1 MKQLLFLLSL
11 ISLLLAA
18 CGSAATPSTEA
29 TLQSTIGTIQA
40 TEPTETPTPTPKP
53 SPTPQP
59 TATPTSQPT
68 PTPEPTEEPLEELC
82 VAENCE
88 PYQEIRLYRS
98 FSDQESFSKLVP
110 RTDKTFVVQERR
122 DGRMLIK
129 VTEPTGA
136 TWEAWADDDPNAYG
150 LVGQIPASPV
160 PPTPTLVPHR
170 TEFRGTGQYDWDG
183 QIVTAWE
190 YQVGWIGQW
199 AGKPTIGA
207 RVAAIDLDT
216 GILTFDI
223 GGQRAIQGRL
233 APGGRFQIEDSV
245 RTGPTR
251 FYGIVDASIYD
262 FQVEDAVWIKGNS
275 QDELQGNVP
284 GVVELLTISGLR

>member
-1 MKQLLFLLSL
+1 MQIQMVMPDGSMGGTGW
-11 ISLLLAA
+11 IAA
-18 CGSAATPSTEA
+18 DET
-29 TLQSTIGTIQA
+29 GTAYGLVGQ
-40 TEPTETPTPTPKP
+40 EP
-53 SPTPQP
+53 
-59 TATPTSQPT
+59 PT
-68 PTPEPTEEPLEELC
+68 PTPEPT
-82 VAENCE
+82 
-88 PYQEIRLYRS
+88 
-98 FSDQESFSKLVP
+98 VP
-110 RTDKTFVVQERR
+110 
-122 DGRMLIK
+122 
-129 VTEPTGA
+129 A
-136 TWEAWADDDPNAYG
+136 
-150 LVGQIPASPV
+150 
-160 PPTPTLVPHR
+160 PPTPTLVPDR
-170 TEFRGTGQYDWDG
+170 TEFRRTGQYNWDG
-183 QIVTAWE
+183 QIATAWE

-275 QDELQGNVP
+275 EDELQGNVP
-284 GVVELLTISGLR
+284 GIVELLTISGLR